1 MYCIKIT
8 GENDAHNLISI
19 SNDGKLCSWSLD
31 NLNLPLETQDLNAK
45 NATNKSVYA
54 TCFDFQNIPHFKKA
68 ENEVNTNIFNN
79 RYAIVGSEDGLVHS
93 ILMNLNNNSNNNNK

>member
-1 MYCIKIT
+1 M
-8 GENDAHNLISI
+8 SI
-19 SNDGKLCSWSLD
+19 
-31 NLNLPLETQDLNAK
+31 
-45 NATNKSVYA
+45 
-54 TCFDFQNIPHFKKA
+54 KKA